1 MATGQSY
8 SLKTV
13 LSAVDNLSPV
23 LKDVRKNLKT
33 VDRSFANVTRS
44 AGELASKLAIPLTAL
59 AGAGAFSIS
68 NSVQSFTAL
77 ADSIDKA
84 AIRAGVGT
92 TALQSLRMAAELG
105 GMSTDQMDSALAK
118 LSYTMGQAARGEN
131 KNLAYLFNQLKI
143 DLTKANGEVR
153 NSAVVM
159 RELAEAV
166 RLNENQSTRL
176 QILTAAFGDDLA
188 KMLIPVLKDGAA
200 GLDAAALKARELGIV
215 LSDETIQAGAKLT
228 DTFSIF
234 NKVIGSVN
242 ASIGARLSPTL
253 IQMIEHI
260 QAGIVANHDLIA
272 TRVDK
277 FVTQFAQAVSKIDIE
292 RVINGV
298 FDFVEGASKL
308 IDALGG
314 IDTILKAVGATFAV
328 NVGLKVINLGKEVF
342 ALAKAVGV
350 LGKAFWALGGPWTKI
365 IGLIG
370 AGIAWIV
377 TDFDGFIEKVKW
389 VSDKVTGLFSSFGKL
404 FSPANTPSNVPLT
417 MPSGADSAS
426 GRVDGQVTV
435 RVVSGEGTRATI
447 EELDSSNG
455 NVVAEQ
461 VGGYNFLDTD

>member
-1 MATGQSY
+1 MATGQTY

-23 LKDVRKNLKT
+23 LQNVRKSLKT
-33 VDRSFANVTRS
+33 VDRSFSNVTRS
-44 AGELASKLAIPLTAL
+44 AGELATKLAIPLTAL
-59 AGAGAFSIS
+59 AGAGAFSIQ
-68 NSVQSFTAL
+68 NSVLSFTAL

-92 TALQSLRMAAELG
+92 TALQSLRFAAELG
-105 GMSTDQMDSALAK
+105 GMTTEQMDSALAK
-118 LSYTMGQAARGEN
+118 LSYTMGQAASGGN
-131 KNLAYLFNQLKI
+131 KNLLILFKQLGI
-143 DLTKANGEVR
+143 EIEGANGKVR
-153 NSAVVM
+153 NSAAVM

-166 RLNENQSTRL
+166 KKHENTSTRL

-188 KMLIPVLKDGAA
+188 KMLIPVLQDGAA
-200 GLDAAALKARELGIV
+200 GLDAAAKKARELGIV
-215 LSDETIQAGAKLT
+215 ISDQDIKAGTKLT

-234 NKVIGSVN
+234 NKVIASVN

-253 IQMIEHI
+253 IQLTEHI

-272 TRVDK
+272 TRVDV
-277 FVTQFAQAVSKIDIE
+277 FVTQFANAIERIDIG

-298 FDFVEGASKL
+298 FDFAEGAAKV

-314 IDTILKAVGATFAV
+314 IDTILKVVGATFAA
-328 NVGLKVINLGKEVF
+328 NIGLKVINLGKEIF
-342 ALAKAVGV
+342 DLAKSVGV
-350 LGKAFWALGGPWTKI
+350 LGKAFWALGGPWVKI

-370 AGIAWIV
+370 SGIAWIV

-389 VSDKVTGLFSSFGKL
+389 LADKLTGMFSSFGSL
-404 FSPANTPSNVPLT
+404 FFGTPSVAPLT
-417 MPSGADSAS
+417 VPSGADGVN

-435 RVVSGEGTRATI
+435 RVVSGDGTRATI
-447 EELDSSNG
+447 EDLDSSNG

-461 VGGYNFLDTD
+461 VGGYNYLDTD

>member
-1 MATGQSY
+1 MATGQTY

-23 LKDVRKNLKT
+23 LKGVQKSLKT

-59 AGAGAFSIS
+59 AGVGAFSIQ
-68 NSVQSFTAL
+68 NSIQSFTAL

-92 TALQSLRMAAELG
+92 GALQSLRLAAELG
-105 GMSTDQMDSALAK
+105 GMSTEQMDSALAK

-143 DLTKANGEVR
+143 NMKDANGEIK

-159 RELAEAV
+159 RELAEAI
-166 RLNENQSTRL
+166 RLNESTSTRL

-188 KMLIPVLKDGAA
+188 KMLIPVLQDGAA
-200 GLDAAALKARELGIV
+200 GLDAAAKKAQELGIV
-215 LSDETIQAGAKLT
+215 ISSDAIKAGAKLT

-234 NKVIGSVN
+234 NKVIASVN

-253 IQMIEHI
+253 IQMTEHI

-277 FVTQFAQAVSKIDIE
+277 FVTQFADAINKIDIE
-292 RVINGV
+292 RVINGL
-298 FDFVEGASKL
+298 FDFLEGTSKV

-314 IDTILKAVGATFAV
+314 IDTILTAIGATFAASI
-328 NVGLKVINLGKEVF
+328 GMKVINLGKEIF
-342 ALAKAVGV
+342 ALAKSVGV
-350 LGKAFWALGGPWTKI
+350 LGKAFWALGGPWVKI
-365 IGLIG
+365 VGLIG

-377 TDFDGFIEKVKW
+377 SDFDGFIEKVKW
-389 VSDKVTGLFSSFGKL
+389 VADKVTGLFSAFGQF
-404 FSPANTPSNVPLT
+404 FSGTPGNLPMVVPT
-417 MPSGADSAS
+417 GADGAN

-435 RVVSGEGTRATI
+435 RVVSGDGTRAMV
-447 EELDSSNG
+447 EDLDTSNG
-455 NVVAEQ
+455 NVVVEQ

>member
-1 MATGQSY
+1 MATGQTY

-23 LKDVRKNLKT
+23 LKNVRKSLKT
-33 VDRSFANVTRS
+33 VDRSFSNVTRS
-44 AGELASKLAIPLTAL
+44 AGELATKLAIPLTAL
-59 AGAGAFSIS
+59 AGAGVFSIK

-92 TALQSLRMAAELG
+92 TALQSLRLAAELG
-105 GMSTDQMDSALAK
+105 GMTTEQMDSALAK
-118 LSYTMGQAARGEN
+118 LSHTMGQAASGDN
-131 KNLAYLFNQLKI
+131 KNLLILFEQLRIKI
-143 DLTKANGEVR
+143 KDANGNVR
-153 NSAVVM
+153 NSAAVM

-166 RLNENQSTRL
+166 RENENVSTRL

-188 KMLIPVLKDGAA
+188 KMLIPVLQDGAA
-200 GLDAAALKARELGIV
+200 GLDAAAKKARELGIII
-215 LSDETIQAGAKLT
+215 SNEDIKAGAKLT

-234 NKVIGSVN
+234 NKVIASVN

-253 IQMIEHI
+253 IRLTENL
-260 QAGIVANHDLIA
+260 QAGIVANHELIA
-272 TRVDK
+272 TRVEV
-277 FVTQFAQAVSKIDIE
+277 FVNQFAKAVERVDIG
-292 RVINGV
+292 RVINGL
-298 FDFVEGASKL
+298 FDFAEGAAKV

-314 IDTILKAVGATFAV
+314 IDTILKAIGVTFAA
-328 NVGLKVINLGKEVF
+328 NVGLKVINLGKEIF
-342 ALAKAVGV
+342 GLAKSVGV
-350 LGKAFWALGGPWTKI
+350 LGKAFWALGGPWAKI

-370 AGIAWIV
+370 SGIAWIV

-389 VSDKVTGLFSSFGKL
+389 LADKLTGMFSSFGNL
-404 FSPANTPSNVPLT
+404 FSVAPLGAPLKV
-417 MPSGADSAS
+417 PSGADGAN

-447 EELDSSNG
+447 EGLDSSNG

>member
-59 AGAGAFSIS
+59 AGAGVFSIS

-143 DLTKANGEVR
+143 NLVGANGEVR

-159 RELAEAV
+159 RELAEAI
-166 RLNENQSTRL
+166 RLNESPSTRL

-188 KMLIPVLKDGAA
+188 KMLIPVLQDGAA
-200 GLDAAALKARELGIV
+200 GLDAAARKAQELGIV
-215 LSDETIQAGAKLT
+215 LSNETIKAGTKLT

-234 NKVIGSVN
+234 NKVVDSVN
-242 ASIGARLSPTL
+242 ATVGARLSPTL
-253 IQMIEHI
+253 IQMTEHI
-260 QAGIVANHDLIA
+260 QAGIVANHELIT

-277 FVTQFAQAVSKIDIE
+277 FVGQFAQAISKIDIE
-292 RVINGV
+292 RVVNGI
-298 FDFVEGASKL
+298 FDFLEGASKL

-314 IDTILKAVGATFAV
+314 IDTIVKAIGATFAV
-328 NVGLKVINLGKEVF
+328 NIGLKVINLGKEVF
-342 ALAKAVGV
+342 ELAKAVGV
-350 LGKAFWALGGPWTKI
+350 LGKAFWALGGPWVKI
-365 IGLIG
+365 ISLIG

-377 TDFDGFIEKVKW
+377 SDFDGFIEKVKW
-389 VSDKVTGLFSSFGKL
+389 LSDKVTGLFSAFGSM
-404 FSPANTPSNVPLT
+404 FAPSTPNVALS
-417 MPSGADSAS
+417 MPTGAEGVN

-435 RVVSGEGTRATI
+435 RVVSGDGTRATI
-447 EELDSSNG
+447 EDLNSSNG